1 VNILIRPLTIE
12 DAAVSYKWRNDPE
25 VWKFTGS
32 RPTKAITAE
41 IERDW
46 LKNSLGD
53 KSKTR
58 FAILVDGEY
67 VGNVQLTDIILNKT
81 AEFHIFIGNKSF
93 WGKGVAK
100 EATYQILQYAKE
112 VLNLQSVFLDVN
124 KENLPAIKSYK
135 KNGFVIVNETNDSI
149 RMVCDI
155 QNLKPPMVSVF
166 CMVYN
171 QEQYISQAIE
181 GFLMQKTNFTSV
193 MVVGEDCSTDG
204 SRYIILE
211 YAKKYP
217 GKFKLLLNDKNIGA
231 HKNQEKVLKNCT
243 GKYIAMCEG
252 DDYWT
257 DPLKLQKQVGF
268 MEANAEY
275 GICFHNVRQENDFNN
290 KTHIIPGVKQDKD
303 FTLNEYVL
311 NNKTA
316 TCSLVFRSDVFNS
329 SIPKWF
335 AKLPFGDLG
344 LILMALKKYNEKGMV
359 LSDEM
364 GVYRVHHAGT
374 HGSFHKND
382 KGLINAY
389 KQHWVFT
396 NIIKKEL
403 LFEPRYKSILQKK
416 KINTLEILSDLN
428 KKENHYIGYF
438 SYRILLVYYKV
449 MSKLL

>member
-1 VNILIRPLTIE
+1 MNILIRPLTIE
-12 DAAVSYKWRNDPE
+12 DAAISYKWRNDPE

-32 RPTKAITAE
+32 RPSREITAE

-81 AEFHIFIGNKSF
+81 AEFHIFIGDKSF

-112 VLNLQSVFLDVN
+112 GLNLQSVFLDVN

-135 KNGFVIVNETNDSI
+135 KNGFVIANETKDSI
-149 RMVCDI
+149 KMVCDI

-181 GFLMQKTNFTSV
+181 GFLMQKATFNSV
-193 MVVGEDCSTDG
+193 MVIGEDCSTDG
-204 SRYIILE
+204 SRNIILE

-268 MEANAEY
+268 MEANPSIGACFTNAAVNNHINHTTYEYNSTYQLVEGVLDKRKLFNIGGGIYPTCTLVYRTHLVAIPEHIVEMAGDELLLFTLANNAEIAY
-275 GICFHNVRQENDFNN
+275 LNFITATYNRWCNGAFSGISNN
-290 KTHIIPGVKQDKD
+290 KK
-303 FTLNEYVL
+303 
-311 NNKTA
+311 
-316 TCSLVFRSDVFNS
+316 
-329 SIPKWF
+329 
-335 AKLPFGDLG
+335 KL
-344 LILMALKKYNEKGMV
+344 LMYRRKELKGYEK
-359 LSDEM
+359 LLPL
-364 GVYRVHHAGT
+364 
-374 HGSFHKND
+374 
-382 KGLINAY
+382 LINSNQILLKFRMKKVAS
-389 KQHWVFT
+389 H
-396 NIIKKEL
+396 IIKKDK
-403 LFEPRYKSILQKK
+403 FSIL
-416 KINTLEILSDLN
+416 NFNYL
-428 KKENHYIGYF
+428 
-438 SYRILLVYYKV
+438 
-449 MSKLL
+449 KLLGLKSFIKTLMG